1 MRVVLYHTEASGQRL
16 FRRSVS
22 ILLFWLF
29 LGDHINKIC
38 QRKGE
43 FKTVALKT
51 RYIADSRKICC
62 DNEFCDFICTEM
74 EEFEKHLEEVKE
86 QNSNNYS
93 AFLSSQNNELSMDIQ
108 GVDFGLFSENFEDAT
123 SRYGF
128 T

>member
-1 MRVVLYHTEASGQRL
+1 
-16 FRRSVS
+16 
-22 ILLFWLF
+22 
-29 LGDHINKIC
+29 
-38 QRKGE
+38 
-43 FKTVALKT
+43 
-51 RYIADSRKICC
+51 
-62 DNEFCDFICTEM
+62 M